1 MKNKANP
8 LRVVQEVLH
17 HAQQSQEAKHERVS
31 GTGLSPQM
39 ARLREFQCE
48 RIAQTYRDFAAQ
60 PQYAPV
66 MQFFLEDLYGARDY
80 TQRDYDA
87 ARVHNFLKKFVPAEM
102 LKLVTDAIELT
113 QLSHT
118 LDEKLLWVLIQELD
132 FRETLTPELYAEAYR
147 RCDNADERERQ
158 IELLVGV
165 MHDAATVAHF
175 PLTGV
180 GLRMAKGPMHAAGWH
195 EMYAFL
201 ERGQQAFSKV
211 KKPEKFLEAI
221 QERETEIM
229 DKIAR
234 GVKNPFQ

>member
-1 MKNKANP
+1 MKNKVNP
-8 LRVVQEVLH
+8 LRVVQNVLH
-17 HAQQSQEAKHERVS
+17 HAQTNEEAKHEQVES
-31 GTGLSPQM
+31 AGLSPQL
-39 ARLREFQCE
+39 ARLREFQCT
-48 RIAQTYRDFAAQ
+48 RIAQTYSDFTAQ

-66 MQFFLEDLYGARDY
+66 MRFFLEDLYGARDY

-87 ARVHNFLKKFVPAEM
+87 ARAHNFLKKFVPAEM

-118 LDEKLLWVLIQELD
+118 LDEQLLRVLTTELN
-132 FRETLTPELYAEAYR
+132 FHGTLTPELYAEAYR
-147 RCDNADERERQ
+147 RCNNAAERERQ
-158 IELLVGV
+158 IELLAGV
-165 MHDAATVAHF
+165 MRDAATAAHF

-180 GLRMAKGPMHAAGWH
+180 GLRMAKGPMHAAGWQ

-211 KKPEKFLEAI
+211 KQPKKFLEAI
-221 QERETEIM
+221 EERETEIM
-229 DKIAR
+229 ERIAR